1 MSSPRP
7 ITLLATYGR
16 IANHTSMESRTYHGW
31 GQLNDLMP
39 SRTRSPAVVTPPLGE
54 IANRQLVKVDM
65 TFGDVP
71 IGIVEE
77 NGATTF
83 LKALV
88 VLDEARKAGKIDYIS
103 LRPSRGFPS
112 LFVESMRVFPVNS
125 EDTLN
130 EPGRL
135 PLLRVP

>member
-1 MSSPRP
+1 M
-7 ITLLATYGR
+7 
-16 IANHTSMESRTYHGW
+16 
-31 GQLNDLMP
+31 
-39 SRTRSPAVVTPPLGE
+39 GE

-88 VLDEARKAGKIDYIS
+88 VLDEARKAGKIDYKHPFLNRS
-103 LRPSRGFPS
+103 SFFQALRQS
-112 LFVESMRVFPVNS
+112 LFFVWVERKVLLMGCLTQNWTVHSPKSDAQSFHNWY
-125 EDTLN
+125 
-130 EPGRL
+130 GRR
-135 PLLRVP
+135 PRRHGQRTP